1 MPSNPQTLPACRT
14 PACTTLQRAPCL
26 GPALARRPPCSPWD
40 ALWCFITAVPD
51 PPMDLLRC
59 ASLLTAAATAAA
71 SHTLR
76 HAQLRLQQP
85 SPRGTSGL
93 LHTLYVHRTYGAYH
107 MAIRAMCD
115 LCVHRDM
122 PAHYWSLGD
131 LYTVAVLTLR
141 KTYRYIAIHVEASG
155 LEGLADAPHVWQD
168 LKSATLVVARWLPTD
183 HLRAQPLLSSRP
195 PPQACCTSHALVW
208 RFLAPPS
215 CPSLRRLFMCLSP
228 PTPTAS
234 VAGLL

>member
-93 LHTLYVHRTYGAYH
+93 LHTLYVHRTYGADH

-115 LCVHRDM
+115 MCVCTVTCQPTTGPSAICTR
-122 PAHYWSLGD
+122 SLF
-131 LYTVAVLTLR
+131 LHCVRLTDTL
-141 KTYRYIAIHVEASG
+141 
-155 LEGLADAPHVWQD
+155 PHMWRRPDWRAWQ
-168 LKSATLVVARWLPTD
+168 
-183 HLRAQPLLSSRP
+183 
-195 PPQACCTSHALVW
+195 
-208 RFLAPPS
+208 
-215 CPSLRRLFMCLSP
+215 
-228 PTPTAS
+228 TPRMF
-234 VAGLL
+234 GRI